1 MTLQD
6 VNVRA
11 TFVTDCANIWT
22 NWLNGSGAGRKARR
36 ESEFLAAINRMTSFM
51 VAPQVAF
58 INTSGWGAFGWPT
71 WRLEVNQKYTN
82 TPNIMYKNFVELCST
97 VYHETRHAEQFYRIA
112 QGLSIGDLKYPDV
125 SGGQIAQMAQVTG
138 SVRSRITM
146 FNSITSGDPLQT
158 DPGKRPGII
167 ATWVNIPVNVAQH
180 ADNARN
186 TFRTWTAL
194 PKPAWFKRPTV
205 LAEVNEWMHATYK
218 KSFSELDTW
227 AQGDDGPYRVYRDLP
242 EENDAHGI
250 EDLVQAALYTRIGHD
265 TPVNRKKRRDDVTLF
280 GP

>member
-6 VNVRA
+6 VNVRT
-11 TFVTDCANIWT
+11 TFVNDCANIWRD
-22 NWLNGSGAGRKARR
+22 WLNGGAGRKARR
-36 ESEFLAAINRMTSFM
+36 EAEFLAAINRMTSFM
-51 VAPQVAF
+51 VAPQVSF
-58 INTSGWGAFGWPT
+58 NNTGGWGAFSWPT
-71 WRLEVNQKYTN
+71 WRLAVNQTYTN
-82 TPNIMYKNFVELCST
+82 TPNLMYKNFVELCST

-112 QGLSIGDLKYPDV
+112 QGLSIGDLKYPDT
-125 SGGQIAQMAQVTG
+125 SGGQIVQMAQVAG
-138 SVRSRITM
+138 SVRSRINM
-146 FNSITSGDPLQT
+146 FNSITTGDPLQT
-158 DPGKRPGII
+158 DPGRRPGII
-167 ATWVNIPVNVAQH
+167 ATWVNIPMNVAQH

-186 TFRTWTAL
+186 NFRVWTAL

-205 LAEVNEWMHATYK
+205 LAEVNEWMRATYK

-250 EDLVQAALYTRIGHD
+250 EDLVQTALYARIGND
-265 TPVNRKKRRDDVTLF
+265 TPANRKKRRDNVTLF